1 MNKEI
6 TPVKEF
12 WLVLVRN
19 DRAGAQEVVDR
30 LDLPPVV
37 TSPFS
42 FDLVEEELEDCWER
56 EPQGGATGGLSPKSV
71 SPDTPV
77 AMVEAWNAVDWVQLV
92 LVSKT
97 KICGARVSDGEVNL
111 LACAGL

>member
-6 TPVKEF
+6 IPAEEF
-12 WLVLVRN
+12 WLALVKN

-42 FDLVEEELEDCWER
+42 FDLVEEELEDRWER
-56 EPQGGATGGLSPKSV
+56 EP
-71 SPDTPV
+71 
-77 AMVEAWNAVDWVQLV
+77 
-92 LVSKT
+92 
-97 KICGARVSDGEVNL
+97 
-111 LACAGL
+111 